1 MCWLTRSRTA
11 RDSPDSGGSSQVF
24 PTYAQAY
31 QLRLFAR
38 HTDTVPECADVP
50 PPLAKIQQMTQVL
63 TDPDIQYTPTAV
75 PNDSIMLIFL
85 IVLLL
90 SARPHQAIIAVVVVI
105 IIIIIT
111 ITIIA
116 NESSEPGRT
125 AMAFQIAV
133 RGQIVPRFIVARA

>member
-1 MCWLTRSRTA
+1 MR
-11 RDSPDSGGSSQVF
+11 G
-24 PTYAQAY
+24 
-31 QLRLFAR
+31 
-38 HTDTVPECADVP
+38 CA
-50 PPLAKIQQMTQVL
+50 PPLAKIQQMTHVL

-90 SARPHQAIIAVVVVI
+90 SARPHQAIIAVVVVV
-105 IIIIIT
+105 IIIIT

-133 RGQIVPRFIVARA
+133 GGQIVPRFIVARA

>member
-1 MCWLTRSRTA
+1 MR
-11 RDSPDSGGSSQVF
+11 G
-24 PTYAQAY
+24 
-31 QLRLFAR
+31 
-38 HTDTVPECADVP
+38 CA
-50 PPLAKIQQMTQVL
+50 PPLAKIQQMTQAL

-75 PNDSIMLIFL
+75 PNDSIVLIFL

-105 IIIIIT
+105 IIIT

-133 RGQIVPRFIVARA
+133 GGQIVPRFIVARA